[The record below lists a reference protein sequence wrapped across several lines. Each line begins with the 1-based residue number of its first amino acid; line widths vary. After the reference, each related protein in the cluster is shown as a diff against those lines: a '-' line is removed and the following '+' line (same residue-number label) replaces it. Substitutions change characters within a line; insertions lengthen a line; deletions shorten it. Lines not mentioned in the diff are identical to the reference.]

1 MIKTE
6 LIYDSTG
13 RAALFEEGALV
24 DYHKD
29 SDDDNDKSA
38 AYHIGGLFAARVSQ
52 VFTGQN
58 RAECRLPNGQMAS
71 FRLSGK
77 AKIVSGDMVF
87 ITLSAMMRQHK
98 PWQAEVGLSRAGRLI
113 VLNYGTSEIRV
124 SQKSGGRDH
133 ALDPARKQAL
143 AAILPEGWGAIIKRA
158 GMLADDAA
166 LQDEARQLLAPVTG
180 VLGDLSL
187 PAEPRMYY
195 QGDEARCLLRLSANG
210 TLAETQN
217 EDAAW
222 WQALEADLSDQ
233 GDGPY
238 HDDKGFIIHIEQTQA
253 LIAIDVDSGTSRFDP
268 ATLARHAVPRI
279 MAMIRLYALS
289 GVIIVDLPRLKPS
302 VMANCLD
309 QFRKLAQKDIR
320 HPDILGVTRAGLIE
334 IVVRHRLA
342 PLHDRLGKIGLARSA
357 GKVGL
362 AKS

>member
-1 MIKTE
+1 MTNAE
-6 LIYDSTG
+6 LIYDSKG
-13 RAALFEEGALV
+13 RAALFEDGVLV

-29 SDDDNDKSA
+29 HNDDNDRSA

-52 VFTGQN
+52 IFTGQN

-71 FRLSGK
+71 FRLSRK
-77 AKIVSGDMVF
+77 SNIVSGDMVF

-113 VLNYGTSEIRV
+113 VLNYGTAEIRV
-124 SQKSGGRDH
+124 SQKAGARDH
-133 ALDPARKQAL
+133 ALDATAKQAL
-143 AAILPEGWGAIIKRA
+143 VAILPEGWGAIIKRA
-158 GMLADDAA
+158 GMMADDKA
-166 LQDEARQLLAPVTG
+166 LQEEARQLLAPVMG
-180 VLGDLSL
+180 CLQDLSL

-195 QGDEARCLLRLSANG
+195 QGDEARRLLCLSANG

-217 EDAAW
+217 DDAAW
-222 WQALEADLSDQ
+222 WQEIEADLSDKW
-233 GDGPY
+233 DSPY
-238 HDDKGFIIHIEQTQA
+238 HDDKGFTIHVEQTQA

-279 MAMIRLYALS
+279 MALIRLYALS

-342 PLHDRLGKIGLARSA
+342 PLQDR
-357 GKVGL
+357 L
-362 AKS
+362 AKSR